1 MNEGYRER
9 PTIGELIPHNFYDRS
24 FIYKW
29 EEDLT
34 PSEKEIIFLQER
46 IKKALE
52 KWKKYSDKEAE
63 QEAFDLYLQYEE
75 MISEE
80 KQKADQEIEINF
92 NNTLEK
98 QKEFYKSKL
107 GIEINESAVREIW
120 NKNYAEIKGEIEK
133 YGYDSILIIPDNLP
147 SEADINKKVIE
158 DMDEGAGKGR
168 VVTTKYNRTNQQS
181 ISSVP
186 ESKYRIILVHSAQN
200 LADNPLLKAT
210 KGKNIMALT
219 GMNQAEVERRISQG
233 RDLPVDFEVEISGQ
247 KIKIKAESLSLEEYE
262 IFRRL
267 YFEENHKHLD
277 ESGWTWLMKSRS
289 GSRVVGSSWNPFD
302 WQLHV
307 FAGDPGYALGYLGLR
322 LSRSFSN

>member
-1 MNEGYRER
+1 M
-9 PTIGELIPHNFYDRS
+9 
-24 FIYKW
+24 
-29 EEDLT
+29 T

-147 SEADINKKVIE
+147 KEKSLNSKLIE
-158 DMDEGAGKGR
+158 TMDEGAGKGNIAATHYW
-168 VVTTKYNRTNQQS
+168 VDQQS
-181 ISSVP
+181 IRSVP
-186 ESKYRIILVHSAQN
+186 ESKCKIILVHSAQN
-200 LADNPLLKAT
+200 LADHSLLKST

-219 GMNQAEVERRISQG
+219 GMNQSEVERRISQG
-233 RDLPVDFEVEISGQ
+233 QDLPVDFEVEISGQ

-262 IFRRL
+262 IFQRM

-277 ESGWTWLMKSRS
+277 EKDWTWLIKSRS
-289 GSRVVGSSWNPFD
+289 GSRVVFSYWAPD
-302 WQLHV
+302 DRRLDV
-307 FAGDPGYALGYLGLR
+307 TADDPGLALVHLGLR